1 MVCKRVCA
9 SVLCVCLVSAAAL
22 WVWCTA
28 LVVVVLCA
36 GPDCARRRTARA
48 DPWSLPGSPG
58 RRYGEGHLTK
68 IVQGVDWML
77 GRLRER
83 AGGVSYNAEAVV
95 YVASDDPTSAAQL
108 TARPH
113 RATIKYHQLDLP
125 VFHVDRRAR
134 GGHAVKDMFL
144 DVIAEHQLLAMCD
157 GWVMPGSG

>member
-1 MVCKRVCA
+1 MSAALSCVSTAVRAWRMARSPGVCA
-9 SVLCVCLVSAAAL
+9 QLLLPVGSRRTGTTF
-22 WVWCTA
+22 TA
-28 LVVVVLCA
+28 PLPVVVT
-36 GPDCARRRTARA
+36 PPT
-48 DPWSLPGSPG
+48 SFTT
-58 RRYGEGHLTK
+58 RYGEGHLSK

-77 GRLRER
+77 GRLRQR

-113 RATIKYHQLDLP
+113 RASIKYHQLDLP